1 MNEAHF
7 DADLDRKLQRA
18 ERRAEDLLR
27 WAKLRKRISNAL
39 RREIGMAKSVDH
51 LVPRV
56 FH

>member
-18 ERRAEDLLR
+18 ERRADDLLR
-27 WAKLRKRISNAL
+27 WAKLRKRIGNAL
-39 RREIGMAKSVDH
+39 RREIGMAKSVD
-51 LVPRV
+51 RFAQRA